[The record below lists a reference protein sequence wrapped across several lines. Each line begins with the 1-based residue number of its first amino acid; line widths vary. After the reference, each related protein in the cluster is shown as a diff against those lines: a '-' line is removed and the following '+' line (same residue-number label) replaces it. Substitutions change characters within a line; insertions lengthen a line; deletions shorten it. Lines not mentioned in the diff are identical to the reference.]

1 MSQSKLCESPA
12 LGSACCACEKTTQD
26 FFFFFFPFQGD
37 KWERGSASETL
48 CWTNISHWST
58 PSLRYWY
65 SLQSLDPGYKTHPL
79 SSCSSWMAG
88 SSYTPPL
95 LQTHTQTHTHTHTP
109 RSPSL
114 PIPLSLS
121 AAASGVWAGI
131 DEAYFWSHYFS
142 HARLILRFI
151 KQDLGW
157 RRTLASADHSLS
169 SPTSV
174 LLLSPLRPVVFAG
187 GNGWMVHCRLNLK
200 TRKTRISN

>member
-1 MSQSKLCESPA
+1 MFQSKLCESPV

-58 PSLRYWY
+58 PRLRYWY

-95 LQTHTQTHTHTHTP
+95 LQTHTQTHTHTHT
-109 RSPSL
+109 
-114 PIPLSLS
+114 
-121 AAASGVWAGI
+121 
-131 DEAYFWSHYFS
+131 
-142 HARLILRFI
+142 
-151 KQDLGW
+151 
-157 RRTLASADHSLS
+157 TLALITDSTFIISRGFRCVGWNWRGLFLITLFLA
-169 SPTSV
+169 
-174 LLLSPLRPVVFAG
+174 RPSHLEVY
-187 GNGWMVHCRLNLK
+187 
-200 TRKTRISN
+200 

>member
-1 MSQSKLCESPA
+1 MFQSKLCESPA

-95 LQTHTQTHTHTHTP
+95 LQTHTQTHTHTH
-109 RSPSL
+109 
-114 PIPLSLS
+114 
-121 AAASGVWAGI
+121 
-131 DEAYFWSHYFS
+131 
-142 HARLILRFI
+142 HARPHYRFHFHYQPRLQVCGLELTRLIFDHI
-151 KQDLGW
+151 IS
-157 RRTLASADHSLS
+157 RTPVS
-169 SPTSV
+169 SWGLLNKTS
-174 LLLSPLRPVVFAG
+174 AG
-187 GNGWMVHCRLNLK
+187 GGH
-200 TRKTRISN
+200 